1 MVNNVFRSINRVF
14 LLTFLIY
21 TAVMSVVY
29 RSKGVQRVSCS
40 LRKCKLP
47 LITST
52 TQLRAMSSE
61 QRAVEV
67 PSDSNDVVSTS
78 SYLDQKP
85 TDEEIDTLYSFLHKK
100 RNVLVIS
107 GAGMSTSSGVPDYR
121 GPLGSYKLGLFRH
134 KYLILC
140 LNA

>member
-1 MVNNVFRSINRVF
+1 MVNKVFRSLSRVLLIS
-14 LLTFLIY
+14 LLTY
-21 TAVMSVVY
+21 SAVMSLVH
-29 RSKGVQRVSCS
+29 RSRGVQRVSYS

-47 LITST
+47 FISST
-52 TQLRAMSSE
+52 TQLRTMSSE
-61 QRAVEV
+61 QPVVEGL
-67 PSDSNDVVSTS
+67 SHSNDVVSTS

-100 RNVLVIS
+100 KNVLVIS

-121 GPLGSYKLGLFRH
+121 GPLGSYKLGLCKQ

-140 LNA
+140 LDI

>member
-1 MVNNVFRSINRVF
+1 MVNRVFRSLSRVLLISF
-14 LLTFLIY
+14 LTY
-21 TAVMSVVY
+21 SAVMSLVH
-29 RSKGVQRVSCS
+29 RSKGVQKVSCS

-47 LITST
+47 T

-61 QRAVEV
+61 QPAVEGLL
-67 PSDSNDVVSTS
+67 DSYDVVSTS

-100 RNVLVIS
+100 KNVLVIS

-121 GPLGSYKLGLFRH
+121 GPLGSYKLGLCKQ

-140 LNA
+140 LDI